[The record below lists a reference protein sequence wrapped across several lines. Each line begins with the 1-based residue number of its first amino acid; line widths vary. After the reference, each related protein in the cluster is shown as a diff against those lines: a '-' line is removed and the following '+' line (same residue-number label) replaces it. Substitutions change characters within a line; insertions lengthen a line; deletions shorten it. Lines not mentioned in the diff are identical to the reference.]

1 MLAYDVNL
9 GFQDLNNIQVL
20 KVNGVK
26 VHNLQHLA
34 RLVEDCDTEYVRFDL
49 EWKKVGRAAHHG
61 NPSLLGV
68 YEFTWPLALAL
79 AGGEREPRRA
89 VASGLPVALPTL
101 TMRLTGHFCS
111 NRAIEARHASGFLP
125 TPRVV

>member
-49 EWKKVGRAAHHG
+49 EWKKVGLDAH
-61 NPSLLGV
+61 NNSLPFLCV
-68 YEFTWPLALAL
+68 P
-79 AGGEREPRRA
+79 
-89 VASGLPVALPTL
+89 GLPC
-101 TMRLTGHFCS
+101 FC
-111 NRAIEARHASGFLP
+111 
-125 TPRVV
+125 